1 MGAMILKC
9 HKCGRNYAVNNIKDT
24 DIHRCEC
31 GSALTWKDNY
41 IGSCETAD
49 MPNEPHRKKECESGW
64 VWWKQRTES
73 GKLGF
78 AFVDKNNKVNVVP
91 IISIGTKALVFQT
104 DAKLTV
110 WAKMA
115 FEREYTQR
123 LGIDCVLI
131 DGGNKLVAV
140 IDG

>member
-1 MGAMILKC
+1 MEAMILKC

-49 MPNEPHRKKECESGW
+49 MPNEPHRKKYCESGW
-64 VWWKQRTES
+64 VWWKQRMDD

-78 AFVDKNNKVNVVP
+78 VFVDDNQKVNAIP
-91 IISIGTKALVFQT
+91 CIATGSKLVFAT
-104 DAKLTV
+104 TTPHRREDREELA
-110 WAKMA
+110 
-115 FEREYTQR
+115 REYTDK
-123 LGIDCVLI
+123 LGIKCEVI
-131 DGGNKLVAV
+131 DARTELVAV

>member
-9 HKCGRNYAVNNIKDT
+9 HKCGRNYAVNNIKDV

-49 MPNEPHRKKECESGW
+49 MPNEPHGKKDCEPGW
-64 VWWKQRTES
+64 VWWKQRMDDR
-73 GKLGF
+73 KLGF
-78 AFVDKNNKVNVVP
+78 AFVDKNQKVNVVP
-91 IISIGTKALVFQT
+91 FIAAGSKLVFRTTTPHRPT
-104 DAKLTV
+104 DREELAK
-110 WAKMA
+110 
-115 FEREYTQR
+115 EYTEK
-123 LGIDCVLI
+123 LGIRCEVVDARTE
-131 DGGNKLVAV
+131 LVAV